1 MFNLLFAFF
10 HLAALLAVLGYGVY
24 SLVQGNSSR
33 FALII
38 ILLVAYYFFVLHK
51 AVLKEIAQR
60 KSLKKAKS

>member
-51 AVLKEIAQR
+51 AVLKEIARR